1 MALSDACL
9 EFLQAVDEAAGEL
22 AKAVHHYSAPDDLIQ
37 YGEEIDALRRAC
49 LALAESPSDA
59 EKGAHLLRLAELVFW
74 YHATLPKP
82 PGPPERQAKVETL
95 IKLLQSGTNSLEA
108 SKVSF
113 EVPFIVYHLVSET
126 FFTKS
131 AIERLLTILPTLK
144 KKTFEEVIDILR
156 DVGSESV
163 KMESR
168 LYQKVTENSDV
179 RVDIGII
186 TIKDEELNAVL
197 DHFQDGSGVYVGHST
212 HRHYNL
218 RFAEAGNGSFYRV
231 GIIRQPEQGNG
242 EAQSAARDLIED
254 LAPRLILVVGI
265 AGGLPCKDYT
275 LGDVILS
282 LRILDYS
289 VEALKEGH
297 NPTYAT
303 SGGPVGK
310 HIENHVANLRAR
322 LKDLGNWT
330 ECLPE
335 RPPIILEEA
344 NLYGSDDWKRDVRES
359 LEHHSASNAKI
370 PNFYSGIIASSDR
383 LIKDTKVL
391 IPWLQTN
398 LNLLAVEME
407 SGGVYRAARE
417 RCAMLAIRGISDIV
431 GFKREE
437 RWTQYACAS
446 AAAFARAYLLT
457 TPIDVLARPH

>member
-1 MALSDACL
+1 MALSDSCFQ
-9 EFLQAVDEAAGEL
+9 FLDAVSKAAGKL
-22 AKAVHHYSAPDDLIQ
+22 AEDVHHYSTPDYPIE

-49 LALAESPSDA
+49 SAVANSPFDA
-59 EKGAHLLRLAELVFW
+59 EKGAHLLRLAELVLRSLDG
-74 YHATLPKP
+74 YPRPPKP
-82 PGPPERQAKVETL
+82 PEQRAKVKTL
-95 IKLLQSGTNSLEA
+95 VKLLQSGTNSLEA
-108 SKVSF
+108 S
-113 EVPFIVYHLVSET
+113 EVPLMVDHLIYET
-126 FFTKS
+126 PLTKL
-131 AIERLLTILPTLK
+131 AIERLKTILPSLK
-144 KKTFEEVIDILR
+144 QKTFDEVIDIIS
-156 DVGSESV
+156 DVGSEPV
-163 KMESR
+163 KRESR
-168 LYQKVTENSDV
+168 LYQKLTGNSDV
-179 RVDIGII
+179 HVDIGII

-197 DHFQDGSGVYVGHST
+197 DNFQNGSVVYISPTT

-218 RFAEAGNGSFYRV
+218 RVAEAGNGSHYQV

-265 AGGLPCKDYT
+265 AGGLPSKDYT

-289 VEALKEGH
+289 VEARKEGH
-297 NPTYAT
+297 NPTYTT

-310 HIENHVANLRAR
+310 HIENHVANLSAR
-322 LKDLGNWT
+322 RKDLGNWI
-330 ECLPE
+330 ECLPA
-335 RPPIILEEA
+335 RPPIILNEA
-344 NLYGSDDWKRDVRES
+344 NLYGSDDWKREVRES
-359 LEHHSASNAKI
+359 LEYHSASNAKT

-383 LIKDTKVL
+383 LIKDTEVL

-398 LNLLAVEME
+398 RNLLAVEME

-431 GFKREE
+431 GFKRDE

-457 TPIDVLARPH
+457 TPIDVVGYTR